1 MSNKLTLAQTICEAT
16 RYHCLNRNG
25 VVMGQC
31 LDMAGNVAGTVPSL
45 KEEEGLLELS
55 MADVMA
61 SGIAIGYAL
70 GGRWPIFVTR
80 YQGFQSFNGAFFKNY
95 AAKCKE
101 LWKYNC
107 PIFIRS
113 IGMDGSNGVTIGPVA
128 SCSHHGEFIRIPG
141 MTVVAPV
148 TPGEWLWCFNWW
160 LEHGG
165 PVYCSEYRR
174 SYPLTDEL
182 PHVVEQN
189 ADITIFPIS
198 TTRLDAIEAKK
209 RLKQEGITC
218 NIVNLVWLKPF
229 MVDEIIQDTLSDSKY
244 GGLVLDSDFEN
255 GASKCIA
262 FDIMHKVDKN
272 VYVLGLE
279 ERTAGFAK
287 HLDNLPPTADK
298 IVNYVKQI
306 IYNKTP

>member
-1 MSNKLTLAQTICEAT
+1 MFKKLTLAQTICEAT
-16 RYHCLNRNG
+16 RHHCLNRNG

-45 KEEEGLLELS
+45 TKEQGLIELS

-61 SGIAIGYAL
+61 SGGVVGYAL
-70 GGRWPIFVTR
+70 DGRWPVFVAR
-80 YQGFQSFNGAFFKNY
+80 YQGFQHFNAAFFVNY

-101 LWKYNC
+101 LWRYNC

-113 IGMDGSNGVTIGPVA
+113 IGMDGSGGVTIGPVA
-128 SCSHHGEFIRIPG
+128 SCSQHGMFIRTPG

-148 TPGEWLWCFNWW
+148 TPGEWLSCFDWW

-174 SYPLTDEL
+174 CYPLTDEL
-182 PHVVEQN
+182 PHIVESN
-189 ADITIFPIS
+189 ADITIFPVS
-198 TTRLDAIEAKK
+198 ATRLDALEAKK
-209 RLKQEGITC
+209 RLNQEGIIC

-229 MVDEIIQDTLSDSKY
+229 TIDEIIQDTISSSKY
-244 GGLVLDSDFEN
+244 GGLVLDNDFEN

-262 FDIMHKVDKN
+262 FDIMHKVGKK
-272 VYVLGLE
+272 VHVLGLE
-279 ERTAGFAK
+279 ERTAGFAA
-287 HLDNLPPTADK
+287 HLDNLPPSPEK
-298 IVNYVKQI
+298 IARKIREIVSSHL
-306 IYNKTP
+306 

>member
-1 MSNKLTLAQTICEAT
+1 MDKKLTLAQTICKTT
-16 RYHCLNRNG
+16 RHHCLNRNG

-45 KEEEGLLELS
+45 TEKEGLLELS

-61 SGIAIGYAL
+61 SGIAVGYAL
-70 GGRWPIFVTR
+70 GKRWPIFVTR
-80 YQGFQSFNGAFFKNY
+80 YQGFQWFNAAFFTNY

-113 IGMDGSNGVTIGPVA
+113 IGMDSTGGVTIGPVA
-128 SCSHHGEFIRIPG
+128 SCSQHGMFMRTPG
-141 MTVVAPV
+141 MTIVAPV
-148 TPGEWLWCFNWW
+148 TPGEWLSCFDWW

-174 SYPLTDEL
+174 CYPLNDEL
-182 PHVVEQN
+182 PNIVESN

-198 TTRLDAIEAKK
+198 ATRLDALEAKK
-209 RLKQEGITC
+209 KLSQEGITC

-229 MVDEIIQDTLSDSKY
+229 NVDDIIQDTLSCSKY

-255 GASKCIA
+255 GASKCVA
-262 FDIMHKVDKN
+262 FDIMHKVGKQ
-272 VYVLGLE
+272 VHVFGLE

-287 HLDNLPPTADK
+287 HLDNLPPTTEK
-298 IVNYVKQI
+298 VVKTVKQI
-306 IYNKTP
+306 VKK

>member
-1 MSNKLTLAQTICEAT
+1 MSNKLTLAQTICETT
-16 RYHCLNRNG
+16 RYHCLHRNG

-31 LDMAGNVAGTVPSL
+31 LNMAGNVAGTVPSL
-45 KEEEGLLELS
+45 TKEQGLIELS

-61 SGIAIGYAL
+61 SGGAVGYAL
-70 GGRWPIFVTR
+70 DGRWPIFVTR

-113 IGMDGSNGVTIGPVA
+113 IGMDGSGGVTIGPVA

-141 MTVVAPV
+141 MSVVAPV
-148 TPGEWLWCFNWW
+148 TPSEWLSCFNWW
-160 LEHGG
+160 LDNDG

-174 SYPLTDEL
+174 CYTLTDEL
-182 PHVVEQN
+182 PHIVEPG

-198 TTRLDAIEAKK
+198 ATRLDALEAKK
-209 RLKQEGITC
+209 ILKQEGITC
-218 NIVNLVWLKPF
+218 NMVNLVWLKPF
-229 MVDEIIQDTLSDSKY
+229 KVDEIIQDSLSSSKY

-262 FDIMHKVDKN
+262 FDIMHKVSKK
-272 VYVLGLE
+272 VHVLGLE
-279 ERTAGFAK
+279 ERTAGFAR
-287 HLDNLPPTADK
+287 HLDNLPPTSEK
-298 IVNYVKQI
+298 IIKLVKQI
-306 IYNKTP
+306 VKK

>member
-16 RYHCLNRNG
+16 REHCLKRNG
-25 VVMGQC
+25 IVMGQC

-45 KEEEGLLELS
+45 SREQGLLELS

-61 SGIAIGYAL
+61 SGGAIGCAL
-70 GGRWPIFVTR
+70 AGRWPIFVTR
-80 YQGFQSFNGAFFKNY
+80 YQGFQAFNGAFFKNY

-101 LWKYNC
+101 MWGYNC

-113 IGMDGSNGVTIGPVA
+113 IGMDGSGGITIGPVA

-148 TPGEWLWCFNWW
+148 TPGEWLACFDWW
-160 LEHGG
+160 LHNGG
-165 PVYCSEYRR
+165 PIYCSEYRR
-174 SYPLTDEL
+174 CYPLIDEL
-182 PHVVEQN
+182 PHIIKPS

-198 TTRLDAIEAKK
+198 ATRLDAIEAKK
-209 RLKQEGITC
+209 KLRQEGIMC

-229 MVDEIIQDTLSDSKY
+229 VVDEEIQNALSSSKY
-244 GGLVLDSDFEN
+244 GGLVLDTDFEN

-262 FDIMHKVDKN
+262 FDMMQRVDKK
-272 VYVLGLE
+272 VHILGLE

-287 HLDNLPPTADK
+287 HLDNLPPSPEK
-298 IVNYVKQI
+298 IVETVKKI
-306 IYNKTP
+306 ISDRL